1 MDATWDAFIAGAGP
15 AGAATALSLIAVAPE
30 LRVCLADAERD
41 DPFHIGESVPPLIH
55 QFLDHLGVW
64 RAFLDEGHCP
74 SFRTMS
80 AWGGP
85 ALRSNEFFLYVQNTG
100 WRLDRARFDRWL
112 AAEATRRGALPLK
125 TRVRTLSHYGERWRI
140 DCGEAGIHMARCVVD
155 ATGRAALLSR
165 QAGLVPVHHD
175 RLVAC
180 VGFFPDTGD
189 RERPGAD
196 AALVE
201 TFQDGW
207 WYTAATPTGQRVAA
221 LMTDSDLVRRL
232 GVARLET
239 WLELVAGSHYVRPL
253 LSIERP
259 LAPLRLLPASSR
271 CLEGPFPAG
280 LLPVGDAMS
289 CFDPL
294 SSQGILKAL
303 RSGIFASYAIVDW
316 LLHADD
322 GHGCARYAA
331 LIRQEFKAYRT
342 TQRAYYRQ
350 EQRWSEAPFWRRRHT
365 VRDKDGSARGPR
377 NRQQFPDASN
387 DL

>member
-1 MDATWDAFIAGAGP
+1 MDATWDVFIAGAGP
-15 AGAATALSLIAVAPE
+15 AGAATALSLAAVAPA
-30 LRVCLADAERD
+30 LRVCLVDAGQD

-55 QFLDHLGVW
+55 QFLDHLGGW

-74 SFRTMS
+74 SFRTIS
-80 AWGGP
+80 AWGGL
-85 ALRSNEFFLYVQNTG
+85 ALMRNEFFLYVQNTG

-112 AAEATRRGALPLK
+112 AAEATGRGALSLK
-125 TRVRTLSHYGERWRI
+125 ARVRTISQYGERWRI

-155 ATGRAALLSR
+155 ATGRAAMLSR
-165 QAGLVPVHHD
+165 QTGLVPVHHD

-180 VGFFPDTGD
+180 VGFFPDRCDT
-189 RERPGAD
+189 EQPGAD

-207 WYTAATPTGQRVAA
+207 WYTAATPTGQRVVT

-232 GVARLET
+232 GAARLET
-239 WLELVAGSHYVRPL
+239 WLKLVAVTRYVHTL
-253 LSIERP
+253 LSAERP

-271 CLEGPFPAG
+271 CLEGSVPAG

-303 RSGIFASYAIVDW
+303 RSG
-316 LLHADD
+316 
-322 GHGCARYAA
+322 
-331 LIRQEFKAYRT
+331 
-342 TQRAYYRQ
+342 
-350 EQRWSEAPFWRRRHT
+350 
-365 VRDKDGSARGPR
+365 
-377 NRQQFPDASN
+377 
-387 DL
+387 